1 MRILISYEQ
10 SYHVYSDALERA
22 ISGLHPEVEVAAC
35 SLAEIG
41 EQLESFDP
49 HLMVSSG
56 PNTVDPGGR
65 AAWYRLSP
73 EPDEPSEACLGGRGW
88 RGPQPP
94 LEGLLS
100 FIHEVETPVWSGGEM
115 GGC

>member
-41 EQLESFDP
+41 EQLESFEP
-49 HLMVSSG
+49 HLVVSSG

-73 EPDEPSEACLGGRGW
+73 EPDEPSEACLGGRRW
-88 RGPQPP
+88 QRLNPP
-94 LEGLLS
+94 LEDLLS
-100 FIHEVETPVWSGGEM
+100 FIDEVAALVRSGRER

>member
-22 ISGLHPEVEVAAC
+22 IRGLHQEAEVAAC
-35 SLAEIG
+35 TLAEIA

-73 EPDEPSEACLGGRGW
+73 EPDEPSEACLGGRRW
-88 RGPQPP
+88 RRLNPP
-94 LEGLLS
+94 LEDLLS
-100 FIHEVETPVWSGGEM
+100 FIDEVEALVRSGRER

>member
-10 SYHVYSDALERA
+10 SYRVYSDALERA
-22 ISGLHPEVEVAAC
+22 IRGLRADSDVAAC

-41 EQLESFDP
+41 EQVESFDP
-49 HLMVSSG
+49 HLVVSSR

-65 AAWYRLSP
+65 AAWYQLSA
-73 EPDEPSEACLGGRGW
+73 EPDEPSETCLKGW
-88 RGPQPP
+88 RSRRTNPG
-94 LEGLLS
+94 LEELLS
-100 FIHEVETPVWSGGEM
+100 FMDEVEGLVRSGRDL